1 MDLPDFVLKSPI
13 MEDDD
18 PSSLMRNLT
27 KHLQLKVFISW
38 ILIEKDVWDIR
49 EKHPNTIEQ
58 AIIPAAIYYEC
69 WIINEAI

>member
-18 PSSLMRNLT
+18 PSSLTEEPNKT
-27 KHLQLKVFISW
+27 SSIKVFISW
-38 ILIEKDVWDIR
+38 ILIQKDVWDIR

-58 AIIPAAIYYEC
+58 AIIPATIYYEC

>member
-18 PSSLMRNLT
+18 PSSLIEEPNKISSIKSICLLNLDR
-27 KHLQLKVFISW
+27 
-38 ILIEKDVWDIR
+38 KDVWDIR